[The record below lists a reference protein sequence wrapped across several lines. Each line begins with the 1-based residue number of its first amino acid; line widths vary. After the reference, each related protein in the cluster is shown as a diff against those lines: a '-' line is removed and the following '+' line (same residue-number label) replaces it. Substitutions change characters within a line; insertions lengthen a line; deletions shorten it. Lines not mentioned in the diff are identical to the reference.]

1 MFLSRVFLSSVV
13 HVLMQNSAVFVN
25 KQFVECLWLNS
36 RALIRLVFD
45 CFVERICWPVHSVR
59 LEIGGLFFYLCVVFF
74 SQEDKSFYIA
84 HNPLHHIRHL
94 LITPNVHELELNFT
108 ISLKP
113 QTIKALGFGEF
124 QASFLCFLSFW
135 QVKRNCI

>member
-1 MFLSRVFLSSVV
+1 MFLSRVSLSSVV
-13 HVLMQNSAVFVN
+13 RVLIQNSAVFVN

-36 RALIRLVFD
+36 RALIWLFFD

-59 LEIGGLFFYLCVVFF
+59 LEIGGLFFYLRVVFF
-74 SQEDKSFYIA
+74 SQEDKSFYIT

-94 LITPNVHELELNFT
+94 LITPNELEFNFM